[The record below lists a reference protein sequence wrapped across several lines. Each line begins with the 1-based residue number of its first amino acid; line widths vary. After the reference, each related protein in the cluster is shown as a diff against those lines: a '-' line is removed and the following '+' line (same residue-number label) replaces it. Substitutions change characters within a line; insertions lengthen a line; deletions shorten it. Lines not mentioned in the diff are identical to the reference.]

1 MENSS
6 YTDEASASAG
16 YSSAQSSSYTSKDL
30 QIVLSYGQ
38 SLAVGSVTATR
49 PISTS
54 AIYSGQVVEVAQTPS
69 GVPSFTDLK
78 ATNKAEPPL
87 ISALNRMAANFSRDG
102 ITAPTLVG
110 AMEGVSG
117 QPLVKLYLGSTD
129 KYASTSDGLLAT
141 ADGEFFYT
149 FDASRNRFDIYL
161 NQGGTAVTV
170 SSDDIEPNHFDK
182 VIASFHA
189 IKAAADN
196 GGYTITD
203 RLLFSFIQGQGDT
216 KDYASKTYSSL
227 LSDLVARIDAAA
239 DHIFGKDIEIVTVMG
254 QSRNPYV
261 SKQQL
266 HFVATTPNSY
276 LGALEAPYQ
285 AENSSVHN
293 YITGQTSGRVASHLN
308 PLGYNML
315 GQETGDV
322 LYKALIGSA
331 DEDDFIRIDS
341 VSVEGNLIV
350 VSFAGL
356 EGCLFEDNT
365 IFGPAVGGLPP
376 ANLGFYLYGN
386 SKYSIVDADITGP
399 NEVTLTVNR
408 SVDRS
413 FSLILGDSNY
423 LSDGSKNSFGG
434 TPLRDSVTKPVDNP
448 FSILQISDRA
458 IKKFAP
464 DQKVTLDKH
473 GLISGTLETT
483 ATVRS
488 RSLVN
493 GTSGDDDLAGS
504 SASDALQGNAG
515 NDRLDGGVGYDL
527 LTGGAGTDS
536 FVFSDFGRADTIA
549 DFTPADGD
557 LIDLTAIFVGQSLD
571 ASVIDQYLELETVD
585 SNTTRLLVNQD
596 GRDGDFET
604 LALINHTAGT
614 LDLSTLLS
622 QGSLVF

>member
-1 MENSS
+1 MDNSH
-6 YTDEASASAG
+6 YIDEASVSAHSASI
-16 YSSAQSSSYTSKDL
+16 QFPSYTAKDL

-38 SLAVGSVTATR
+38 SLAVGRATR

-54 AIYSGQVVEVAQTPS
+54 AIYSGEVVQIAQTPT
-69 GVPSFTDLK
+69 GVPYFTDLK
-78 ATNKAEPPL
+78 APQKAEPPL
-87 ISALNRMAANFSRDG
+87 IGALNRMAENFHRDG
-102 ITAPTLVG
+102 ITTPTLVG

-117 QPLVKLYLGSTD
+117 KPLVQLYLGSAD
-129 KYASTSDGLLAT
+129 KYASTLDGLLAT
-141 ADGEFFYT
+141 ADGGFFYT
-149 FDASRNRFDIYL
+149 FDASRGRFDIYL
-161 NQGGTAVTV
+161 NQNGTAVNV
-170 SSDDIEPNHFDK
+170 NSDDVEPNHFDK
-182 VIASFHA
+182 VIAEFNA
-189 IKAAADN
+189 IKTAADN

-203 RLLFSFIQGQGDT
+203 QLLFSFIQGQGDT
-216 KDYASKTYSSL
+216 KNYASKTYSSL

-239 DHIFGKDIEIVTVMG
+239 DQIFGKDIEIVTVMG

-261 SKQQL
+261 GKQQL
-266 HFVATTPNSY
+266 HFVATTTNSY

-293 YITGQTSGRVASHLN
+293 YITGQTSGRVGSHLN
-308 PLGYNML
+308 SLGYNML

-322 LYKALIGSA
+322 LYKALMGSA

-341 VSVEGNLIV
+341 VAVESNLIV

-356 EGCLFEDNT
+356 EGRLFEDNT

-376 ANLGFYLYGN
+376 ANLGFHLAGN
-386 SKYSIVDADITGP
+386 SRYSIVDADITGP
-399 NEVTLTVNR
+399 NEVTLTVNK

-434 TPLRDSVTKPVDNP
+434 TPLRDSVTRPVDNP
-448 FSILQISDRA
+448 FSILQMSDRA

-464 DQKVTLDKH
+464 DQKVTFDKY

-483 ATVRS
+483 ASVLGR
-488 RSLVN
+488 LHVN
-493 GTSGDDDLAGS
+493 GTSGDDILVGT

-515 NDRLDGGVGYDL
+515 NDRLDGGAGYDL
-527 LTGGAGTDS
+527 LTGGAGADS
-536 FVFSDFGRADTIA
+536 FAFANFNRADTIT

-557 LIDLTAIFVGQSLD
+557 LIDLTAVLVGQGVDS
-571 ASVIDQYLELETVD
+571 STIGQYLELETVD

-614 LDLSTLLS
+614 LDLSILLS